1 MSNVQWNQGIVVGGC
16 IQGRQICINVMVVKD
31 DEGLEGIVLF
41 NESGYTNM

>member
-1 MSNVQWNQGIVVGGC
+1 VGGC
-16 IQGRQICINVMVVKD
+16 IQRRQICINVMVARG